1 MSSGSDP
8 TRCAA
13 APLDHPNR
21 GRAPRSSK
29 PAWPNIWRLSILIRA
44 GPERLARV
52 EQGHVWCVRLW
63 VTDGA
68 GRRPLRS
75 ARPRPAAVRRWRIA
89 PPPTPCRSEPTTARS
104 PRPRPR
110 GRRPVRH
117 RVRLGAPAGEMR
129 QLARCLQLGAVVD
142 GGRHAGTGVHR
153 LGAQADADE
162 DVGWAVSVAAPVGGQ
177 IAQDH
182 VAGGASS
189 RPAPGSELRP
199 AGHRAGLTPCSTRAG
214 RP

>member
-129 QLARCLQLGAVVD
+129 QLARCLQLGAMVD

-153 LGAQADADE
+153 LGAPGRRGRRRRLGR
-162 DVGWAVSVAAPVGGQ
+162 VGRCPCGRTDRPGPRSRGRVEPPCSRF
-177 IAQDH
+177 
-182 VAGGASS
+182 GASS
-189 RPAPGSELRP
+189 SGPQG
-199 AGHRAGLTPCSTRAG
+199 RAHPL
-214 RP
+214 